1 MLVVRKKEDEAGAKA
16 EEAGP
21 LPDRQGLNF
30 SASLYLVSWYIVDR
44 PDFISPVHKT
54 SLWRSSMRAGIT
66 RIPLHVS
73 RSRGCVPVDSTAR
86 SGLFKAYIS
95 KLRFFVDGEFVVRME
110 FVQTKGIENFHVV
123 YGILGTRLWLWFG
136 LVGGVDGF
144 FESVDMRL
152 TYWEFDISRFCFLYL
167 YSFLN

>member
-44 PDFISPVHKT
+44 LDFISPVHKT

-110 FVQTKGIENFHVV
+110 FVQTKGLRIFTSYMEFW
-123 YGILGTRLWLWFG
+123 GQGCGCGLGWLE
-136 LVGGVDGF
+136 V
-144 FESVDMRL
+144 
-152 TYWEFDISRFCFLYL
+152 
-167 YSFLN
+167 

>member
-1 MLVVRKKEDEAGAKA
+1 M
-16 EEAGP
+16 
-21 LPDRQGLNF
+21 DRL
-30 SASLYLVSWYIVDR
+30 
-44 PDFISPVHKT
+44 DFISPVHKT

-110 FVQTKGIENFHVV
+110 FVQTKDLRIFTSYMEFWGQ
-123 YGILGTRLWLWFG
+123 GCGCGLGWLE
-136 LVGGVDGF
+136 V
-144 FESVDMRL
+144 
-152 TYWEFDISRFCFLYL
+152 
-167 YSFLN
+167 